1 MRSATVIGAGP
12 AGSTAAILLARAGW
26 SVTLVEQHRFP
37 RDKVCGECLSA
48 LGAEVLGRL
57 GLLDDFLSRGAVRL
71 GRTLLHA
78 PSGRSVE
85 APLPRPMWGI
95 SRTALDGLLLD
106 AAAGAGAT
114 VLQPA
119 RCEKLEPG
127 DRPTVHVRDLVTNRV
142 ERLTADYLLVAD
154 GKSALLNGG
163 PPPPTG
169 DLGIKTHLENVDGPR
184 DAIELFGLTGCY
196 GGLAP
201 IEGNRWNCA
210 LSVPAARVRRHAADL
225 ACLFA
230 ELLDENPTLRRRLAR
245 ATRLGGW
252 LASPL
257 PRFAVRADWPA
268 NVIPIGNAAAA
279 IEPIG
284 GEGMGLAL
292 RSAEVAATSLLARRS
307 TSDARRS
314 GRLCEKYRRLWGRR
328 RAGCRAAGL
337 LASRRKVATAAAV
350 VLSAAP
356 TSLQLGMRWMGK

>member
-1 MRSATVIGAGP
+1 MPTATVIGAGP
-12 AGSTAAILLARAGW
+12 AGSTAAMLLARAGW

-37 RDKVCGECLSA
+37 RNKVCGECLSA
-48 LGAEVLGRL
+48 LGAEVLARL
-57 GLLDDFLSRGAVRL
+57 GLLNDVGALGAVRL
-71 GRTLLHA
+71 DRTLLHA
-78 PSGRSVE
+78 PNGTCVE
-85 APLPRPMWGI
+85 APLPRPMWGV
-95 SRTALDGLLLD
+95 SRAALDGLLLE
-106 AAAGAGAT
+106 AAARAGAT

-119 RCEKLEPG
+119 RCEKLDPL
-127 DRPTVHVRDLVTNRV
+127 DQPTVHVRDLMTNRV
-142 ERLTADYLLVAD
+142 ERLVADYVLVAD

-169 DLGIKTHLENVDGPR
+169 DLGIKAHFENVDGPR

-210 LSVPAARVRRHAADL
+210 LSVPAARVRRCAGNL

-230 ELLDENPTLRRRLAR
+230 ELKEENPTLRRRLAH
-245 ATRLGGW
+245 ANQVGAW

-257 PRFAVRADWPA
+257 PRFAVRTNWPR

-292 RSAEVAATSLLARRS
+292 RSSELAATSLLTGRS
-307 TSDARRS
+307 PSDADGS
-314 GRLCEKYRRLWGRR
+314 ERLSKDYRRLWRWRR
-328 RAGCRAAGL
+328 TGCRAAGL
-337 LASRRKVATAAAV
+337 LASRKKLATAAAV
-350 VLSAAP
+350 ALSTTPA
-356 TSLQLGMRWMGK
+356 SLQLGMRWMGK